1 MVLFVDRRLLA
12 SVEKLP
18 YLVMNIPICGWSTE
32 PTKSLTSYDLEN
44 GGSMLSKTSANCR
57 VLQHE
62 RW

>member
-18 YLVMNIPICGWSTE
+18 YLVMNIPICGWSME
-32 PTKSLTSYDLEN
+32 PTESLSPYDLEN
-44 GGSMLSKTSANCR
+44 GGSMFKTSDNCR
-57 VLQHE
+57 VSQHE